1 MTLFLILVGIV
12 IVAMLVAVALDVI
25 LEFTD
30 NDLEDVE

>member
-12 IVAMLVAVALDVI
+12 IVAMLVAVALDAI
-25 LEFTD
+25 LEFMD